1 MRNSF
6 VLLSG
11 STLSKAIAAITTE
24 IDTVNRDMT
33 AISADINAATINVDR
48 AVKALDSF
56 RLRLRTGNKAL
67 SYADR
72 AQHVGLQ
79 EKVSFCAG
87 RVNRLKAEAGR
98 AAGVLADRR
107 NELAAAQAALTSRSK
122 GSWLVAKAQPVSAP
136 VAPKAQPVTV
146 AQVTPAPTVKV
157 APVIRKST
165 PATPKAAPFLGR
177 SFNISEFNP
186 EFEPGKAAGLVKMMW
201 TKRAKKHA
209 VAAAA

>member
-11 STLSKAIAAITTE
+11 STLSKAIAAINGD

-33 AISADINAATINVDR
+33 AITAEINSAEVNFLR
-48 AVKALDSF
+48 AEKALDSF

-98 AAGVLADRR
+98 AAAVLADRKS
-107 NELAAAQAALTSRSK
+107 ELSAAQAALTSRSK
-122 GSWLVAKAQPVSAP
+122 GSWLVAKALPVKLVSAP
-136 VAPKAQPVTV
+136 IAP
-146 AQVTPAPTVKV
+146 TPAPVIAPIATV
-157 APVIRKST
+157 APVIVRKAT
-165 PATPKAAPFLGR
+165 PAVAKPAPFLGR

-209 VAAAA
+209 VAA

>member
-24 IDTVNRDMT
+24 IDTVNRDIS
-33 AISADINAATINVDR
+33 AISADINATTINVDR

-98 AAGVLADRR
+98 ANAVLADRKS
-107 NELAAAQAALTSRSK
+107 ELAAAQAALTSRSK
-122 GSWLVAKAQPVSAP
+122 GSWLVAKAQPVTPKAVPVIAPIAPTPAP
-136 VAPKAQPVTV
+136 VANVSPVIVRKA
-146 AQVTPAPTVKV
+146 TPAV
-157 APVIRKST
+157 AKP
-165 PATPKAAPFLGR
+165 APFLGR
-177 SFNISEFNP
+177 SFNLTEFNP

-201 TKRAKKHA
+201 TKRAKKSA
-209 VAAAA
+209 VAA